1 MVIIFVYGIIL
12 HISAL
17 TEKGVNFMGSIDV
30 GDVKTIFGRRL
41 KQALIEKNIQQ
52 KMLAKELE
60 VSDKT
65 LSSYV
70 NGNASPTIV
79 GLAKISKYLN
89 ISTDFLLGLSNEIKP
104 LENVDDPIG
113 EDILMIR
120 RSYTSMPEH
129 QRQAILR
136 LVQSITEDE

>member
-1 MVIIFVYGIIL
+1 
-12 HISAL
+12 
-17 TEKGVNFMGSIDV
+17 MGNIDV

-41 KQALIEKNIQQ
+41 KQALIERDVQQ
-52 KMLAKELE
+52 NTLAKKLE

-70 NGNASPTIV
+70 NGYANPTLT
-79 GLAKISKYLN
+79 GLAKISKFLN
-89 ISTDFLLGLSNEIKP
+89 VSSDFLLGLSNELKP
-104 LENVDDPIG
+104 LDNTDDPVG

-129 QRQAILR
+129 QRKAVLR

>member
-1 MVIIFVYGIIL
+1 
-12 HISAL
+12 
-17 TEKGVNFMGSIDV
+17 MGSIDV